1 MAAAGPKL
9 SHWPGLIAAYRV
21 PLSTT
26 NWASMSEPPNVML
39 ALPWAA
45 VAGVVVRSPVRF
57 LIGRC
62 LILPFTDST
71 RCTLLT
77 FLVLWTDSLT
87 RVAASGSAAPDPF
100 DDDEQPLTTT
110 AAIESAARTAR
121 IGRRVCITCRVAGR
135 PKSIM
140 KRKWLRRRAG
150 ERQSL

>member
-9 SHWPGLIAAYRV
+9 SHWPGLSAAYRV

-26 NWASMSEPPNVML
+26 NWASMSEPPSVMS

-45 VAGVVVRSPVRF
+45 VSGVVVRSPVRV

-77 FLVLWTDSLT
+77 FLVVRLDLAS
-87 RVAASGSAAPDPF
+87 RVAASGSAAPDCLE
-100 DDDEQPLTTT
+100 DDEQPLTR
-110 AAIESAARTAR
+110 AAATEKAARTVR
-121 IGRRVCITCRVAGR
+121 IGR
-135 PKSIM
+135 
-140 KRKWLRRRAG
+140 
-150 ERQSL
+150 